1 MFTLKTG
8 TLALLIPLALALP
21 ASADQPMRGAM
32 DFSQMDQNGDGAITL
47 EEMQAGPEAM
57 FAAADTDGDG
67 ALSREEL
74 LAASAARMA
83 QNVDRMLERAD
94 GDGDG
99 RLSAAEIA
107 AMQDSRRETRM
118 ARMFDRL
125 DADGNGSLSAEE
137 LEQAR
142 TRMDRRG
149 GGERGEGHGRPGGHG
164 FWRG

>member
-1 MFTLKTG
+1 MLTLKTG

-21 ASADQPMRGAM
+21 AMADQPMRGAM
-32 DFSQMDQNGDGAITL
+32 DFSQMDQNGDGAITRD
-47 EEMQAGPEAM
+47 EMQAGP
-57 FAAADTDGDG
+57 AAILAGADTDGDG

-74 LAASAARMA
+74 IAASAARMA

-94 GDGDG
+94 GNGDG
-99 RLSAAEIA
+99 LLSAEEIA
-107 AMQDSRRETRM
+107 AMQDGRRETRM

-125 DADGNGSLSAEE
+125 DADGNGSLSPEE

-142 TRMDRRG
+142 VRMERRG
-149 GGERGEGHGRPGGHG
+149 SGAQGERRGGHG